1 MNFRLYLIIIFFS
14 LFGVVSFFLS
24 WPEYQKL
31 LMVQAEI
38 GKTQEE
44 IQTADKR
51 LEELNSVSEKLK
63 GYESQLKI
71 LDTALPDKFY
81 MPHLYDFFEKV
92 CPQYGLILD
101 GMNASVGEVNDFG
114 VKEVKISLSLSGDY
128 ESFKEFLLALENSV
142 RFFSLESMNLIAP
155 EKENTPFKFSLDL
168 STYIR

>member
-1 MNFRLYLIIIFFS
+1 MNFRLYFIIIFF
-14 LFGVVSFFLS
+14 LLAGLIGFFLS

-31 LMVQAEI
+31 LTVQAEI

-44 IQTADKR
+44 VQTIDKR
-51 LEELNSVSEKLK
+51 LEELNSASEKLK

-81 MPHLYDFFEKV
+81 MPHLYDFFEKI

-101 GMNASVGEVNDFG
+101 GMNASVGTVNDFG

-128 ESFKEFLLALENSV
+128 DSFKNFLAALENSV
-142 RFFSLESMNLIAP
+142 RFFSV
-155 EKENTPFKFSLDL
+155 ENMSLTASDKANAPFKFGLDL
-168 STYIR
+168 NTYIR

>member
-14 LFGVVSFFLS
+14 LTGLIGFFLS

-31 LMVQAEI
+31 LTVQAEI
-38 GKTQEE
+38 GKAQEE
-44 IQTADKR
+44 IQIADKR
-51 LEELNSVSEKLK
+51 LEELNNTSEKLK
-63 GYESQLKI
+63 NYESQLGI

-81 MPHLYDFFEKV
+81 LPHLYDFFEKV
-92 CPQYGLILD
+92 CPRYGLILD
-101 GMNASVGEVNDFG
+101 GINASVGEMNDSG

-142 RFFSLESMNLIAP
+142 RFFSLEKISISVP
-155 EKENTPFKFSLDL
+155 EKENMPFGFSLDL